1 MLSTLEYIVPSDLF
15 EACNFL
21 TKHGSETKIIAG
33 GTDLVLSL
41 RRGEVRPRYLLDIS
55 AIDEF
60 RKIEDVG
67 DQITIGA
74 ACTHTQISESS
85 ILKKYGG
92 ILSEAS
98 GWIAS
103 RQIRNL
109 GTIGG
114 NVVNGSPAADTLP
127 ALMVLNGRVEIVS
140 SNGHREVPLSDIYV
154 GPYQTN
160 LGPHELVSHI
170 IVEKIP
176 KEARYRFFRLTRRK
190 AMATAR
196 INGGVL
202 LRQKDGGGPI
212 EEIRISVG
220 SVTPKPCR
228 MTRAEEFLAGAIP
241 SEPTIEKGCL
251 IVGESMVEMSGV
263 RKSTEYKQPVVNVL
277 VRRALQD
284 ILAE

>member
-1 MLSTLEYIVPSDLF
+1 MLPPLEYIVPSDRF

-21 TKHGSETKIIAG
+21 AKNGSETKIIAG

-55 AIDEF
+55 EIEEL
-60 RKIEDVG
+60 RKIEDGG

-74 ACTHTQISESS
+74 ACTHTQISESPM
-85 ILKKYGG
+85 LKEHGG

-114 NVVNGSPAADTLP
+114 NVVNGSPAADTVP
-127 ALMVLNGRVEIVS
+127 ALMVLNGRLKIVS
-140 SNGHREVPLSDIYV
+140 SNRHREVPLSDIYV
-154 GPYQTN
+154 GPYETN

-170 IVEKIP
+170 IVDKIP
-176 KEARYRFFRLTRRK
+176 EGARYRFFRLTRRK

-202 LRQKDGGGPI
+202 LRQKNSGGRI
-212 EEIRISVG
+212 EDIRISVG
-220 SVTPKPCR
+220 SVTPRPCR
-228 MTRAEEFLAGAIP
+228 MTRAEEFLMGAIP
-241 SEPTIEKGCL
+241 SEPTIERGCR
-251 IVGESMVEMSGV
+251 IVGESMVELSGV
-263 RKSTEYKQPVVNVL
+263 RQSTEYKRPVVNVL